1 MKKVDEL
8 VLKIL
13 SLKPARLHDNG
24 SNCYYLFYKDITL
37 CFWNMDSYTSS
48 VGLGLVRIN
57 SGDADNISANT
68 KKEVLKYFKK
78 TDKISD
84 LLIRINKDIRK
95 EKLLAIDNNEE

>member
-8 VLKIL
+8 ILKIL
-13 SLKPARLHDNG
+13 SLKPTSLHENGDNK
-24 SNCYYLFYKDITL
+24 YYLFYKDITL
-37 CFWNMDSYTSS
+37 CFWNMDASFLSS
-48 VGLGLVRIN
+48 GLGLVRIN
-57 SGDADNISANT
+57 SGDAEDISANT